1 MPEVSVTSTVK
12 VVDSSARRASARGL
26 LVAGGGIVL
35 ALLTVP
41 LWGSSSLMRTLVE
54 FITLLA
60 LAQMWNLLAGYAGM
74 VSVGQQ
80 AWIGLGGYAL
90 IVLADDLRINVFL
103 AVFVAGI
110 FTALVALPT
119 AALLFRLRAGYFAI
133 GTWVMAEVFSLLVA
147 SSTDWLRGGL
157 GRTLA
162 AAGALARGL
171 REDLTYW
178 LAVLVGVGAVL
189 LVYALMRSRL
199 GLGLTALRDSET
211 AAASLG
217 VDTPRIKLL
226 VYVIC
231 AFSTGLTGGLIY
243 LNVLR
248 ITPDAAFSVQWTA
261 FMIFIVVIGGIG
273 TVEGPIL
280 GTIIF
285 FLIREYLSDFGGWSL
300 ILLGLAAVVLMLVAP
315 QGLWGLVRERFQL
328 EVFPVRRRLPEKRDE
343 PDSG

>member
-1 MPEVSVTSTVK
+1 MLIF
-12 VVDSSARRASARGL
+12 SAS
-26 LVAGGGIVL
+26 LVLVL
-35 ALLTVP
+35 VTVP
-41 LWGSSSLMRTLVE
+41 FWGSSSLMRTLVE

-90 IVLADDLRINVFL
+90 IVFADDLGLNMFL
-103 AVFVAGI
+103 AVLVAGVVA
-110 FTALVALPT
+110 ALISLPT
-119 AALLFRLRAGYFAI
+119 AWIIFRLRAGYLAI
-133 GTWVMAEVFSLLVA
+133 GTWVVAEVFRLLVA
-147 SSTDWLRGGL
+147 GRMDWLGGGL

-162 AAGALARGL
+162 SAGNFERSL

-178 LAVLVGVGAVL
+178 LALLIGVSAVAS
-189 LVYALMRSRL
+189 VYFLMRSRL
-199 GLGLTALRDSET
+199 GLGLTAIRDSES
-211 AAASLG
+211 AASSLG
-217 VDTPRIKLL
+217 VETTRIKLL

-231 AFSTGLTGGLIY
+231 AFATGVTGGLIY

-280 GTIIF
+280 GALVF
-285 FLIREYLSDFGGWSL
+285 FFIREYLSDFGGWSL
-300 ILLGLAAVVLMLVAP
+300 ILLGLIAVVIMLVAP
-315 QGLWGLVRERFQL
+315 GGLWGLIKDRFRL
-328 EVFPVRRRLPEKRDE
+328 ELFPVQRRLPEE
-343 PDSG
+343 E

>member
-1 MPEVSVTSTVK
+1 MTNNDLTSPTQINTGRRLLFTSGLLIAALVSV
-12 VVDSSARRASARGL
+12 
-26 LVAGGGIVL
+26 
-35 ALLTVP
+35 P
-41 LWGSSSLMRTLVE
+41 FWGSSSLMRTLVE

-90 IVLADDLRINVFL
+90 IVFADDLHLNMFL
-103 AVFVAGI
+103 AVFVAGLI
-110 FTALVALPT
+110 VALISLPT
-119 AALLFRLRAGYFAI
+119 AWIIFRLRAGYFAI
-133 GTWVMAEVFSLLVA
+133 GTWVVAEVLHLLVA
-147 SSTDWLRGGL
+147 SRTDWLGGGL

-162 AAGALARGL
+162 SAGTFERSL

-178 LAVLVGVGAVL
+178 LALLIGIGAVA
-189 LVYALMRSRL
+189 LVYFLMRSRL
-199 GLGLTALRDSET
+199 GLGLTALRDSES
-211 AAASLG
+211 AASGLG
-217 VDTPRIKLL
+217 VDTTRIKLI

-231 AFSTGLTGGLIY
+231 AFATGVTGGLIY

-280 GTIIF
+280 GAIIF
-285 FLIREYLSDFGGWSL
+285 FFIREYLSNFGGWSL
-300 ILLGLAAVVLMLVAP
+300 ILLGLVAVILMLVAP
-315 QGLWGLVRERFQL
+315 QGLWGLIKDRYHL
-328 EVFPVRRRLPEKRDE
+328 ELFPVQRRLLEK
-343 PDSG
+343 